1 MLKKTIS
8 DFCNDDVYV
17 ENFQLLSNNSS
28 FDMMDKSK
36 IYVTSFKFSVQQEFE
51 KDKNVRHYVFIEIN
65 KWITLQ

>member
-8 DFCNDDVYV
+8 EFCNDDVYV

-65 KWITLQ
+65 KWIKLQ